1 MSARNALY
9 LQSGG
14 MTAVINASACGVIET
29 ARRHPS
35 KIGRM
40 LAARHGTLGLLREE
54 LFDTG
59 TLGRGELIGMRQTP
73 GGVFGSCRFDLDEP
87 EANPEQYR
95 RLFAVLEAH
104 DIGFLFLN
112 GGNGSMPTALQI
124 ARAAEARAWPL
135 QVIGIPKTVDNDI
148 VEADCCP
155 GYGSAIKY
163 LASSVRE
170 ASIDMASM
178 SSRRG
183 RVFVLEVMG
192 RNAGWLAAGCG
203 LAADGPD
210 AAPQLILVPEV
221 AFDEAAFGSALHR
234 CVERIGWCT
243 VVVAEGVRGAD
254 GRPLSQVSSEG
265 RYVQLGGAGA
275 VVSRIVQ
282 ERFGFKVHCAVTDYL
297 QRSARHLASA
307 TDDAQAYAVG
317 AAAVEAAVGG
327 AHCVTTAVQRVS
339 SSPYCWQVGEVAL
352 ARVANFERRLPES
365 FIRADGL
372 HVTGAFVEWA
382 RPLIAGESVPAFID
396 GLPRYWSPRLA
407 PVPAML
413 PAHEPRPAGPKAKPS
428 D

>member
-29 ARRHPS
+29 ARRHPAR
-35 KIGRM
+35 IGRL
-40 LAARHGTLGLLREE
+40 LAARHGALGLLREQ

-59 TLGRGELIGMRQTP
+59 VLGRGELIGLRQTP
-73 GGVFGSCRFDLDEP
+73 GGAFGSCRFDLDEP
-87 EANPEQYR
+87 EANPAQYR

-104 DIGFLFLN
+104 DIATLFLN
-112 GGNGSMPTALQI
+112 GGNGSMQTALQI
-124 ARAAEARAWPL
+124 ARAAESFSYPL
-135 QVIGIPKTVDNDI
+135 QVVGIPKTVDNDI
-148 VEADCCP
+148 VETDCCP

-183 RVFVLEVMG
+183 RVFVIEVMG

-203 LAADGPD
+203 LAAEGPD
-210 AAPQLILVPEV
+210 EAPQLILLPEV
-221 AFDEAAFGSALHR
+221 AFDEAAFGARLR
-234 CVERIGWCT
+234 QCVERVGWCT

-254 GRPLSQVSSEG
+254 GRPLAQVSSAG

-275 VVSRIVQ
+275 VVSRMIQ

-327 AHCVTTAVQRVS
+327 AHGVTMAVQRVS
-339 SSPYCWQVGEVAL
+339 SSPYCWHIGEVAL
-352 ARVANFERRLPES
+352 ARVANLERRLPPAFVRS
-365 FIRADGL
+365 DGM
-372 HVTGAFVEWA
+372 HVSDEFVEWA
-382 RPLIAGESVPAFID
+382 RPLVAGEAVPTFID

-407 PVPAML
+407 LMPARL
-413 PAHEPRPAGPKAKPS
+413 PAYEPAPIAVTAKPA

>member
-1 MSARNALY
+1 
-9 LQSGG
+9 

-29 ARRHPS
+29 ARRYPAS
-35 KIGRM
+35 IGRV

-54 LFDTG
+54 LFDTDG
-59 TLGRGELIGMRQTP
+59 LGRGELIGMRQTP

-87 EANPEQYR
+87 DANPEQYR
-95 RLFAVLEAH
+95 RLLAVFEAH

-112 GGNGSMPTALQI
+112 GGNGSMQTALQI
-124 ARAAEARAWPL
+124 ARAAKAHGRPL

-183 RVFVLEVMG
+183 RVFVIEVMR

-210 AAPQLILVPEV
+210 AAPQLILLPEV
-221 AFDEAAFGSALHR
+221 AFDGEAFGSKLNQ

-243 VVVAEGVRGAD
+243 VVVAEGVRHAD
-254 GRPLSQVSSEG
+254 GTPLAQVSREG
-265 RYVQLGGAGA
+265 HYVQLGGAGA
-275 VVSRIVQ
+275 VVARLVQ

-317 AAAVEAAVGG
+317 AAAVEAAVAG
-327 AHCVTTAVQRVS
+327 ADGVTMAVERVS
-339 SSPYCWQVGEVAL
+339 SSPYCWRVGAVPL
-352 ARVANFERRLPES
+352 VRVANLERRLPEA

-372 HVTGAFVEWA
+372 HVTGEFVDWA
-382 RPLIAGESVPAFID
+382 RPLVAGEALPAFID
-396 GLPRYWSPRLA
+396 GLPRYWSPRL
-407 PVPAML
+407 PLLPAKL
-413 PAHEPRPAGPKAKPS
+413 PAHEPRPPAAATRKPVG
-428 D
+428 